1 MALCSQYCIN
11 FTVWRVVLL
20 CATRFQFKNWNF
32 VIILW
37 LNIEYILMTIF
48 SADEIFECDT
58 LSKNMV
64 EWYKNVTV
72 FLSDV
77 TIRSQLTY
85 CCAYSATKN
94 ANGQNLEA
102 KKGRIWD
109 MCGHRHTLLK
119 SDVTITV
126 EMMFNGAIP
135 KKNWWCVDS
144 AFKMRAN
151 NKEVGHM
158 TPNKLPH
165 TSYQS

>member
-32 VIILW
+32 VIIIW

-64 EWYKNVTV
+64 EWFKNVTV

-77 TIRSQLTY
+77 TIRSQRTY

-102 KKGRIWD
+102 KRYGCGIYVWASSYAAEIRCDDQCGNDVQRSYTKKELMVCRLCCLRI
-109 MCGHRHTLLK
+109 RT
-119 SDVTITV
+119 
-126 EMMFNGAIP
+126 
-135 KKNWWCVDS
+135 
-144 AFKMRAN
+144 N
-151 NKEVGHM
+151 NKVLKTNSEVGRLI
-158 TPNKLPH
+158 P
-165 TSYQS
+165 Q